1 MCGISGY
8 IGRKHLEKSL
18 IQKTLNAMK
27 NRGPDHQDYKQLL
40 LGSNNLYLLSSE
52 LKIVDRNQRS
62 NQPMYY
68 DNLTIVFNGEIY
80 NIIEI
85 KRLFPHTVLN

>member
-40 LGSNNLYLLSSE
+40 LGSNNLYLLS
-52 LKIVDRNQRS
+52 
-62 NQPMYY
+62 
-68 DNLTIVFNGEIY
+68 
-80 NIIEI
+80 NIII
-85 KRLFPHTVLN
+85 RFDKILNLHK